1 MSKAFNYGHY
11 HNMGPS
17 RINCY
22 LGEIARDK
30 FELLYIMC
38 IKTRNKLI
46 ILSSI
51 MTK

>member
-22 LGEIARDK
+22 LGEFARDK
-30 FELLYIMC
+30 FELLYPVYKNMKQVEYFKFNC
-38 IKTRNKLI
+38 D
-46 ILSSI
+46 
-51 MTK
+51 